1 MLYSVVIDGITN
13 NTLYQRYTGISGRH
27 HVKLMGF
34 SFHQTGGSGNV
45 VSVNCQQLGN
55 NTSNAIDTTTMIGTV
70 QITNFNAQNTRTF
83 LSFLVDL
90 NSFDHHYGAIDLGVR
105 ELNNYLD
112 FVFTGTSN
120 TAARFILYLD
130 INDAQTQYP
139 LLR

>member
-13 NTLYQRYTGISGRH
+13 NTLYQRYTGVSGRH
-27 HVKLMGF
+27 HVRLMGF
-34 SFHQTGGSGNV
+34 SFHQTGGSGTLINV
-45 VSVNCQQLGN
+45 FCPQLG
-55 NTSNAIDTTTMIGTV
+55 TTTTNDTGTG
-70 QITNFNAQNTRTF
+70 RTF

-90 NSFDHHYGAIDLGVR
+90 NAFDHHFGTIDLGVR

-120 TAARFILYLD
+120 TVARFILYLD
-130 INDAQTQYP
+130 INDAQTQYS